1 MIVSQ
6 VNLTEGAHEYIQE
19 QLSTGQFSSPD
30 EVISKTLEEAR
41 EQQARRKLKALLQ
54 EGLDSGPGIPV
65 TPEYL
70 ADRRAKLLARLPP
83 GTLP

>member
-6 VNLTEGAHEYIQE
+6 VNPTEGAQEYIQE
-19 QLSTGQFSSPD
+19 QLSTGQFASPD

-41 EQQARRKLKALLQ
+41 QQQARRKLKVLLQ

-70 ADRRAKLLARLPP
+70 AARRADLSARLPP
-83 GTLP
+83 EALP